1 MHRVT
6 DARPGTRTITS
17 MFMTTLNEQPTTATE
32 GTEEFAERIVGSI
45 DAASVAI
52 LLSIG
57 HQTKLLD
64 TLAGLPWA
72 SSTQIADAAGLN
84 ERYVREWLGGLVAGQ
99 IVDYDPA
106 AQTYSLPGHRA
117 AVLTR
122 AAGPDNL
129 ARVAQF
135 IPLLSEVEQKVI
147 GCFHH
152 GGGLSYSEY
161 PRFHTL
167 MAEESGEVFDAAL
180 IDGILPMVDGLPKR
194 LRGGV
199 DVADFGCGSGHAINV
214 MANAFPASR
223 FVGVDFSQEGLRAGA
238 DEARRLGLTNAT
250 FEAVDV
256 AEYGATDVFDV
267 ITAFDSIHD
276 QAHPGRVLQNIYR
289 ALRPGG
295 VFLMVDIKASSRLED
310 NIGAP
315 FASYLYTASTM
326 HCMSVSLGL
335 DGDGLGTCWGRELA
349 TSMLAEAGFGDVQ
362 VREIE
367 SDPINYYYI
376 ARK

>member
-1 MHRVT
+1 
-6 DARPGTRTITS
+6 
-17 MFMTTLNEQPTTATE
+17 MTTTHESSALPTDT
-32 GTEEFAERIVGSI
+32 GEEFAERIVGTI

-57 HQTKLLD
+57 HQTKLFD
-64 TLAGLPWA
+64 TLADLPA
-72 SSTQIADAAGLN
+72 ATSTQIADAAGLN
-84 ERYVREWLGGLVAGQ
+84 ERYVREWLGGVVAGQ

-106 AQTYSLPGHRA
+106 AQTYSLPAHRA

-122 AAGPDNL
+122 AGGPDNL

-147 GCFHH
+147 ECFHH

-167 MAEESGEVFDAAL
+167 MAEESGQVFDAAL
-180 IDGILPMVDGLPKR
+180 IDGILPLVDGLPER
-194 LRGGV
+194 LRAGV
-199 DVADFGCGSGHAINV
+199 DVADFGCGSGHAVNL
-214 MANAFPASR
+214 MAQAFPNSR
-223 FVGVDFSQEGLRAGA
+223 FVGIDFSQEGLAAGA
-238 DEARRLGLTNAT
+238 AEALSLGLKNVT
-250 FEAVDV
+250 FESADV
-256 AEYGATDVFDV
+256 AEDRRTDAFDV
-267 ITAFDSIHD
+267 VTAFDAIHD
-276 QAHPGRVLQNIYR
+276 QAHPAQVLANIHR

-310 NIGAP
+310 NIGVP
-315 FASYLYTASTM
+315 FASYLYTVSTM

-335 DGDGLGTCWGRELA
+335 DGDGLGTCWGRDLA
-349 TSMLAEAGFGDVQ
+349 TSMLADAGFDDVQ

-367 SDPINYYYI
+367 SDPLNFYYI
-376 ARK
+376 AGKS